1 MSTDTDGVIAT
12 VAQALWGQPLRV
24 ERMAQARGEG
34 ARGVITVDA
43 DQARVLHLPPED
55 ATAPGGALALAS
67 HAAAHARFGG
77 GPQSRAGLK
86 PVQQALC
93 GVLEDAR
100 VEWLALQELPG
111 LRAVWWPYHAGPAA
125 RRGSGFEDLLARLSA
140 CLLDPAHDDP
150 HPWIARVKASF
161 FAADGRTLA
170 LRSADEVR
178 RLASVLG
185 HDIGQMRLPFN
196 ARTYAVHA
204 AYRDD
209 NSHLWLPDDS
219 LPPSDAVLAL
229 AAAPPG
235 AGEEPEGDGA
245 SAVLQDNEPE
255 PVGAAPAAVY
265 AEWDHRIRRYRADWC
280 SVYAAPPPPPRAKRL
295 DTTGLQGPARRLA
308 TRLAG
313 VRGRPE
319 CGGARAP
326 TGEQLHH
333 GALVDARLD
342 LRAGRPPDPR
352 IYHRPHRPGPPL
364 AVLLLLDA
372 SASTAR
378 PGAQAG
384 GGPAL
389 AQMQRSAVTAA
400 LALQRLGHRSAV
412 WAFSSQGRHRVQMP
426 CLKAWGDTLDG
437 ASLPALQ
444 GEGST
449 RMGAAL
455 RHGLRLSAD
464 DARRHPG
471 RQRVIVLLTDGELHD
486 VDVHDQAYLPAD
498 LQRAGR
504 EAAQR
509 GVAVRSLVFSP
520 GTARVLDR
528 ALGRGHGQCLDSADD
543 LPGALLRALSD
554 LAPG

>member
-1 MSTDTDGVIAT
+1 MSTDTDGVIAS

-24 ERMAQARGEG
+24 ERMAQARSEG
-34 ARGVITVDA
+34 ARGVITAGA
-43 DQARVLHLPPED
+43 DPPRVLHLPPLHVPV
-55 ATAPGGALALAS
+55 PGWALAVAS

-125 RRGSGFEDLLARLSA
+125 LRGSGFEDLLARLSA
-140 CLLDPAHDDP
+140 CLLDPAHEDP
-150 HPWIARVKASF
+150 HPWIARVKAQF
-161 FAADGRTLA
+161 FAADGHTLA
-170 LRSADEVR
+170 LRSADDVR
-178 RLASVLG
+178 RAASVLG

-229 AAAPPG
+229 AMGPPG
-235 AGEEPEGDGA
+235 AGEAPEGDA
-245 SAVLQDNEPE
+245 SSSVQDREPE
-255 PVGAAPAAVY
+255 WVGEAPTAVY

-280 SVYAAPPPPPRAKRL
+280 SVYTDPAPRANRL
-295 DTTGLQGPARRLA
+295 DTAGMEGPARRLA
-308 TRLAG
+308 SRLAG
-313 VRGRPE
+313 LQGRLE
-319 CGGARAP
+319 RSGGRTP
-326 TGEQLHH
+326 SGELLHH
-333 GALVDARLD
+333 TALVDARLD
-342 LRAGRPPDPR
+342 QRTGRPPDPR
-352 IYHRPHRPGPPL
+352 IYHRQHRPRPPL

-426 CLKAWGDTLDG
+426 CLKAWDDTVVRAGL
-437 ASLPALQ
+437 AVLH

-486 VDVHDQAYLPAD
+486 VDVHDPAYLPAD
-498 LQRAGR
+498 LRRAGR

-528 ALGRGHGQCLDSADD
+528 ALGRGHGQCLGDAAD
-543 LPGALLRALSD
+543 LPAALLRALSD
-554 LAPG
+554 LAP